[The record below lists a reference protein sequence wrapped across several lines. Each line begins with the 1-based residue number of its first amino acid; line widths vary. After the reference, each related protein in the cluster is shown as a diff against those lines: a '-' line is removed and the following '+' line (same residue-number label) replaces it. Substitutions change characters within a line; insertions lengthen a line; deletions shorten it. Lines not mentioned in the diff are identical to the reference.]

1 MTGPNSE
8 PQDERSSQSSHS
20 EDGYKSKSR
29 LKREAEAKQ
38 KLAEQLVDISEA
50 NLAKMPLSEEL
61 REAVL
66 VARKINR
73 KKEGFRRQ
81 LQLLGKLMREID
93 ATPIETALNLLGS
106 QHMQANAHFHYL
118 EHVRDSI
125 VKEGNDAIEAIL
137 EKHPIL
143 ERQKLRQLQR
153 KVLKENELNKPPI
166 ASRELFKY
174 LRETIQEQ

>member
-1 MTGPNSE
+1 MTDPNSE
-8 PQDERSSQSSHS
+8 HHDEMSPQGADVD
-20 EDGYKSKSR
+20 DGYKSKSR

-50 NLAKMPLSEEL
+50 NLAKMPLGEDL
-61 REAVL
+61 REAVNT
-66 VARKINR
+66 ARKINR

-81 LQLLGKLMREID
+81 LQLLGKLMREVD
-93 ATPIETALNLLGS
+93 AVPIESALNLLGN
-106 QHMQANAHFHYL
+106 QHLQANAHFHYL

-125 VKEGNDAIEAIL
+125 VTQGNDAIEAVL
-137 EKHPIL
+137 EKHPVL

-153 KVLKENELNKPPI
+153 KTVKEAELNKPPI

-174 LRETIQEQ
+174 LRESIQEQ